1 MKFLNTYCRIVDN
14 INEKIGTAAAWLSLL
29 LVLVVCYDVIARYLF
44 RVSSVALQ
52 ELEWHLFALIF
63 LLTAAYTLMKDE
75 HVRVDLFYNR
85 FSKKAKAWI
94 NISGTLLFLIP
105 FSVVMIIASENFV
118 INSFIMKETSPDAG
132 GLPARYILKAVIPF
146 SFFLILLQGIALL
159 FRSIII
165 LKEDD

>member
-1 MKFLNTYCRIVDN
+1 
-14 INEKIGTAAAWLSLL
+14 
-29 LVLVVCYDVIARYLF
+29 
-44 RVSSVALQ
+44 
-52 ELEWHLFALIF
+52 
-63 LLTAAYTLMKDE
+63 MKDE

-85 FSKKAKAWI
+85 FSNKAKAWI

-118 INSFIMKETSPDAG
+118 INSFMMKETSPDAG